1 MKKLIL
7 TVILGALYGAAG
19 AGEIYKCTVNGK
31 VTYSELPC
39 ETGVEA
45 KLKTP
50 AQPARD
56 YAHEARL
63 ERQRDFIER
72 ADRERTMEEQA
83 AHRAAQQRAYIQR
96 QVDADRRRCDSMRAQ
111 HQARADEVSRQGT
124 RASGSSREYIARSA
138 ASLAA
143 QCPG

>member
-1 MKKLIL
+1 MKKLTLTAIL
-7 TVILGALYGAAG
+7 CALCGAAG

-39 ETGVEA
+39 ATGVEA

-50 AQPARD
+50 AQPPRD

-63 ERQRDFIER
+63 ERQKEFIEQ
-72 ADRERTMEEQA
+72 ADRERTAEEQA
-83 AHRAAQQRAYIQR
+83 EHRAAQQRAYIQR
-96 QVDADRRRCDSMRAQ
+96 QADADRRRCDSMRAS
-111 HQARADEVSRQGT
+111 HQSRADEVSRQGT
-124 RASGSSREYIARSA
+124 RASGGARESVARSA
-138 ASLAA
+138 ATLAA